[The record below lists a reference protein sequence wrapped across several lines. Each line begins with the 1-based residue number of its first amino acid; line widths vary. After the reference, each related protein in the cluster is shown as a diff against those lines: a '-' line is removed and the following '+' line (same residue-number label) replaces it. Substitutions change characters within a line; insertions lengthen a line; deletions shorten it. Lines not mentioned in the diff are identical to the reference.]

1 MKTSR
6 VTTKGQITIPA
17 ETRKKMGIHQGDRV
31 GFIHDNGKIII
42 MPIIKDIASSFGLIK
57 ARTSV
62 SLDDMDQAIQGR
74 GGKP

>member
-1 MKTSR
+1 MKTSK

-17 ETRKKMGIHQGDRV
+17 ETRKKLGIHQGDRV
-31 GFIHDNGKIII
+31 GFIHDDGRIII
-42 MPIIKDIASSFGLIK
+42 MPIIKEIASSFGLIK

-62 SLDDMDQAIQGR
+62 SLDDIEQAIHGR